1 MTGAQT
7 MKSKAPSQV
16 AITLRQTTLCCSFQP
31 GCPQIFLVSW
41 RKSLELTHF
50 VTNSALTCS
59 GYTPRMR
66 VLSVKL
72 RGFTLVELVAVLVLL
87 GILVATLLPRFI
99 NISDEAFAAK
109 MEALAGSLR
118 SGIQSYHAAWQLY
131 QGETAQINLSRFGLG
146 ELDAN
151 AFGYPVSGRR
161 NQAATGRDMDCEDV
175 WRGLLNP
182 APSIDEADPN
192 KEIGTSRNH
201 IEPKLGT
208 GIEFVAG
215 QDPVISDATIALPFT
230 NFAQVCQFISLDYQS
245 VQPGAPKPTIFYD
258 TRTGTVL
265 LDLDRVY

>member
-1 MTGAQT
+1 
-7 MKSKAPSQV
+7 
-16 AITLRQTTLCCSFQP
+16 
-31 GCPQIFLVSW
+31 
-41 RKSLELTHF
+41 
-50 VTNSALTCS
+50 
-59 GYTPRMR
+59 MR
-66 VLSVKL
+66 ILSVQSK
-72 RGFTLVELVAVLVLL
+72 GFTLVELVAVLVLL

-99 NISDEAFAAK
+99 NVSEEAFAAK
-109 MEALAGSLR
+109 MQSLAGTLT
-118 SGIQSYHAAWQLY
+118 SGIQAYHAAWQLSE
-131 QGETAQINLSRFGLG
+131 GDTAQINLSRFGLG

-161 NQAATGRDMDCEDV
+161 NQAVTGRDMDCEDV

-182 APSIDEADPN
+182 APRVDEADPN
-192 KEIGTSRNH
+192 KEIGTTRNH

-215 QDPVISDATIALPFT
+215 QDPVINDATIALPFS
-230 NFAQVCQFISLDYQS
+230 NFAQVCQFIALDFQS